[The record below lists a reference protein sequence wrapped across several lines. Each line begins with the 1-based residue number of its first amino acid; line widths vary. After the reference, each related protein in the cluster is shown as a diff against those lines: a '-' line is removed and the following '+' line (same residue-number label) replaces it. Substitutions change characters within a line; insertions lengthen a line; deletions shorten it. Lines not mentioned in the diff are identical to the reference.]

1 MMPSAIRQ
9 PAWRAWLVLPLVALA
24 SAWSPSCRESAS
36 VNEAGTGHDVER
48 NEAGAM
54 ASKGGVGG
62 DGDAGGNDA
71 GSDGG
76 LPAGCDEPLPD
87 AGVWSG
93 GTEWVLV
100 LGFDDWSRLPGRTD
114 AIILAAFRHETG
126 DIGLVSVPRDLWVD
140 IPGWEPGRINKVYR
154 VGEMLHGR
162 GGGNRLMTAVIRQE
176 FGIRIDHTVT
186 ADFRG
191 FKQIIDLLG
200 GIHVDVT
207 CPIRDNFIDPA
218 SPTGYD
224 RLELNA
230 GRQRLDGHASLL
242 YARSRHGRTDL
253 DRARRQQTVLMGL
266 KRRLTAWNVV
276 PRLPW
281 LWRAT
286 KAHTRTDLNL
296 ADAVRLATTAVSAG
310 AGMVHG
316 LVLKPPVV
324 HSWRSPEGQ
333 SVLVLDRR
341 ASNRAL
347 AGLFDASAPGLR
359 DGTPC
364 PDPDVAV
371 NWRDRAREYR
381 LKKAGLPSEEDGAE
395 PSEDGGPMEPGEG
408 DPGDPNAP

>member
-1 MMPSAIRQ
+1 
-9 PAWRAWLVLPLVALA
+9 
-24 SAWSPSCRESAS
+24 
-36 VNEAGTGHDVER
+36 VNEAAAVHAREPNGAEA
-48 NEAGAM
+48 AGA
-54 ASKGGVGG
+54 GN
-62 DGDAGGNDA
+62 DGDAGGSDA
-71 GSDGG
+71 GGDGG
-76 LPAGCDEPLPD
+76 PAGTWDEPLPD

-93 GTEWVLV
+93 KTEWVLM

-126 DIGLVSVPRDLWVD
+126 DVGLVSVPRDLWVD

-191 FKQIIDLLG
+191 FRQVVDLLG
-200 GIHVDVT
+200 GIHVEVA

-224 RLELNA
+224 RLDLRA
-230 GRQRLDGHASLL
+230 GRQRLDGHAALL
-242 YARSRHGRTDL
+242 YSRSRHGRTDL
-253 DRARRQQTVLMGL
+253 DRARRQQAVMVGL
-266 KRRLTAWNVV
+266 KHRLTAWNVV

-281 LWRAT
+281 LWRTT
-286 KAHTRTDLNL
+286 KAHTRTDLDL
-296 ADAVRLATTAVSAG
+296 AGAVRLATTLVSAG

-324 HSWRSPEGQ
+324 RSWRSPEGQ

-341 ASNRAL
+341 ASARAL
-347 AGLFDASAPGLR
+347 AGLFDAPAPGVR
-359 DGTPC
+359 DGSPC

-381 LKKAGLPSEEDGAE
+381 LKKGDPPTSPE
-395 PSEDGGPMEPGEG
+395 EDGGPETEDGFAACPEDEPSGS
-408 DPGDPNAP
+408 PSP